1 MTIKNYA
8 DILRFTI
15 KNQMHYIEEEINK
28 TADNETFNYGMIEG
42 LRIALD
48 KIDASMF
55 LAEK

>member
-8 DILRFTI
+8 DILRLALKMQI
-15 KNQMHYIEEEINK
+15 DYQKEEIEK
-28 TADNETFNYGMIEG
+28 PYADENYHSGVITG

-55 LAEK
+55 LAEE